1 VRNFPRN
8 KYSVS
13 TRRHGIEWEWEI
25 VRNDQ
30 PLGARV
36 RGGPHKFEAGAFK
49 EGTAALNEFL
59 VFLKRERS
67 AR

>member
-1 VRNFPRN
+1 MRNFPRN

-25 VRNDQ
+25 VRND
-30 PLGARV
+30 
-36 RGGPHKFEAGAFK
+36 PHKFEASAFK

-59 VFLKRERS
+59 AFLKRERS
-67 AR
+67 AW